1 MRVDMLL
8 IDVNSTMVQAS
19 INAPRLLKF
28 QGRLAAGR
36 TFALSDF
43 DVVPCT
49 HTRMLT
55 DSPLLIRFNGTTGF
69 DEITEPS
76 FPLPIEGFSFQNETD
91 LLRIANTN
99 TRLPAEITAVKSTVH
114 DPPKGKNHVMATI
127 KIDNGNSATLNLFDN
142 QAIDFHRRLESMRVD
157 PMVIVATNINPRTV
171 GAHLSL
177 NATSGTHIY
186 FDQETTAGQTSF
198 NRLVTRS
205 TGLPPA
211 APLLGEV
218 AKVEPVTIAELNS
231 FAIIAVSEDIQFMC
245 TGKVIRVDSDKGWCY
260 VACSKCGRK
269 LQRIEYTFKC
279 VRCNNSHAVGVL
291 RYRVELAIADDT
303 ADGIFVCFD
312 GVMTKLHGLEA
323 RVAGQVLDGEAGY
336 PEDSHMPPFV
346 TSMEGKTYTFH
357 VKLTTYDFTST
368 HQCFTVTRILAEHE
382 RLPPHKF
389 DTYQEEVA
397 TDGAKVEG
405 IQPILANVDSG
416 STGGETSLIAV
427 NNPVGRVP
435 NKVDDASNHI
445 LKKAPKP

>member
-1 MRVDMLL
+1 MLPG
-8 IDVNSTMVQAS
+8 ST
-19 INAPRLLKF
+19 P
-28 QGRLAAGR
+28 GG
-36 TFALSDF
+36 
-43 DVVPCT
+43 
-49 HTRMLT
+49 
-55 DSPLLIRFNGTTGF
+55 G
-69 DEITEPS
+69 E
-76 FPLPIEGFSFQNETD
+76 LPILSSN
-91 LLRIANTN
+91 
-99 TRLPAEITAVKSTVH
+99 AVLGVGPCPQPS
-114 DPPKGKNHVMATI
+114 
-127 KIDNGNSATLNLFDN
+127 GNSATLNLFDN
-142 QAIDFHRRLESMRVD
+142 QAIDFHLRLESMRVD

-177 NATSGTHIY
+177 NATSRTHIY
-186 FDQETTAGQTSF
+186 FDEETSAGQT
-198 NRLVTRS
+198 LVTRS

-231 FAIIAVSEDIQFMC
+231 FAIIAVSEANQLQY
-245 TGKVIRVDSDKGWCY
+245 SDKGWCY

-279 VRCNNSHAVGVL
+279 V
-291 RYRVELAIADDT
+291 YRVELPIADDT
-303 ADGIFVCFD
+303 AQGIFVCFD

-323 RVAGQVLDGEAGY
+323 RVAGQVLDGEVGY

-357 VKLTTYDFTST
+357 VNLTTYDFTST

-389 DTYQEEVA
+389 VTYQEEIA
-397 TDGAKVEG
+397 NDGANVEG

-416 STGGETSLIAV
+416 STGGETSLIAI

-435 NKVDDASNHI
+435 NKMDNASNYI
-445 LKKAPKP
+445 LKKALG